1 MKIVRGTTQVAG
13 IEFSIFSDFALRG
26 MIAKNNA
33 TGEERIIKRSGY
45 LTTDLSIRKAVAAAF
60 GLTTFRT
67 K

>member
-1 MKIVRGTTQVAG
+1 MKIVRGNTKVAG

-26 MIAKNNA
+26 MTARNNV

>member
-1 MKIVRGTTQVAG
+1 MKIARGTTQVAG

-26 MIAKNNA
+26 MTAKNNA

-45 LTTDLSIRKAVAAAF
+45 LTTDLAARKAIASAF
-60 GLTTFRT
+60 GLPTFRT

>member
-1 MKIVRGTTQVAG
+1 MKIARGTTQVAG

-26 MIAKNNA
+26 MTAKNNA

-45 LTTDLSIRKAVAAAF
+45 LSNDLSIRKAVAAAF

>member
-1 MKIVRGTTQVAG
+1 MKIARGTTQVAG

-26 MIAKNNA
+26 MTAKNNA
-33 TGEERIIKRSGY
+33 TGEERVIKRSGY

-60 GLTTFRT
+60 GFTTFRT

>member
-1 MKIVRGTTQVAG
+1 MKNARGTTQVAG

-26 MIAKNNA
+26 MIARSNA

-45 LTTDLSIRKAVAAAF
+45 LSNDLSIRKAVAAAF

>member
-1 MKIVRGTTQVAG
+1 MKIARGTTQVAG

-26 MIAKNNA
+26 MTAKNNA
-33 TGEERIIKRSGY
+33 TGEVRIIKRSGY

-60 GLTTFRT
+60 DLTTFRT